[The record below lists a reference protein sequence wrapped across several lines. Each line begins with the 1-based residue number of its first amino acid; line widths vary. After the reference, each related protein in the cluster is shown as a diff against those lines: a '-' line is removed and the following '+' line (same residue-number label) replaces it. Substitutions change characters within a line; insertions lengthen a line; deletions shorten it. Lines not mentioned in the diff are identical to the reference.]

1 MRKQKLAI
9 MLAQHAAEEGFL
21 RWRASEGTTISTP
34 TSSSGRRRKPSTRG
48 FWGKADVAA
57 RHETAGGAVL
67 SPGTDVVVFTFDG
80 GASVAFFYVPASQAL
95 TPPQHL
101 QAIWL
106 EFEVD
111 DVARTTDALARLG
124 IEPFEYEDRTH
135 PYFQAPGGQVFRL
148 ARRSNGGGLDR

>member
-1 MRKQKLAI
+1 MANIGRHHHLDVDEQ
-9 MLAQHAAEEGFL
+9 F
-21 RWRASEGTTISTP
+21 RTP
-34 TSSSGRRRKPSTRG
+34 TRALYEGILG
-48 FWGKADVAA
+48 GKLTSLRDN
-57 RHETAGGAVL
+57 ETAGGAVL
-67 SPGTDVVVFTFDG
+67 PHGADVEVFTFDG
-80 GASVAFFYVPASQAL
+80 GASVAFFYVPAGRAL